1 VDNKYIFSL
10 NSISKMST
18 RKVSNLTKKKVAAC
32 QEWKCKLCNCL
43 LDECFEIDH
52 IICIKDGGNNEE
64 CNLQAL
70 CPNCHRKKTNNDIY
84 KPKKETKETKETKE
98 KVHLP
103 QWWKEYL
110 EHPERQG
117 RFVCDMVRSSYPQLV
132 WNKDITNLNKYTV
145 DELKIMLASI
155 NGQVKNGTK
164 KEIVSFI
171 NDESIKRNNLMEQF
185 INPVVTIL
193 PPTDIIHS
201 KQKTTTEKIS
211 KLITSTVN
219 TTTMNPMMDPMMMN
233 PMRRAMYN

>member
-1 VDNKYIFSL
+1 
-10 NSISKMST
+10 MST

-32 QEWKCKLCNCL
+32 QEWKCKLCNYL

-52 IICIKDGGNNEE
+52 IICIKDGGSNEE

-70 CPNCHRKKTNNDIY
+70 CPNCHRKKTNSDIF
-84 KPKKETKETKETKE
+84 KPKKETKE

-171 NDESIKRNNLMEQF
+171 SDESIKRNNLMEQF
-185 INPVVTIL
+185 VNPVVTIL
-193 PPTDIIHS
+193 PPTNIIHS
-201 KQKTTTEKIS
+201 KQTTTEKIS
-211 KLITSTVN
+211 KLITPTVN
-219 TTTMNPMMDPMMMN
+219 TTTTNTMMNPMMNPTMINPMM
-233 PMRRAMYN
+233 RAMYN

>member
-1 VDNKYIFSL
+1 
-10 NSISKMST
+10 MST

-70 CPNCHRKKTNNDIY
+70 CPNCHRKKTTSDIY
-84 KPKKETKETKETKE
+84 KPKKETKETKE

-171 NDESIKRNNLMEQF
+171 NDESTKRNNLMEKF

-201 KQKTTTEKIS
+201 KQMTTGKIS
-211 KLITSTVN
+211 KLITSNVN
-219 TTTMNPMMDPMMMN
+219 TTMTNPMMMN
-233 PMRRAMYN
+233 PTMMNPTMRAMYN

>member
-1 VDNKYIFSL
+1 
-10 NSISKMST
+10 MST

-32 QEWKCKLCNCL
+32 QEWKCKLCNYL

-52 IICIKDGGNNEE
+52 IICIKDGGSNEE

-70 CPNCHRKKTNNDIY
+70 CPNCHRKKTNSDIF
-84 KPKKETKETKETKE
+84 KPKKETKE

-171 NDESIKRNNLMEQF
+171 SDESIKRNNLMEQF
-185 INPVVTIL
+185 INPVVTVL
-193 PPTDIIHS
+193 PPTNIIHS
-201 KQKTTTEKIS
+201 KQTTTEKIS
-211 KLITSTVN
+211 KLITPTVN
-219 TTTMNPMMDPMMMN
+219 TTMMMMDPMMMN
-233 PMRRAMYN
+233 HTMMNPRMRAMYN

>member
-1 VDNKYIFSL
+1 
-10 NSISKMST
+10 MST

-32 QEWKCKLCNCL
+32 QEWKCKLCNYL

-52 IICIKDGGNNEE
+52 IICIKDGGSNEE

-70 CPNCHRKKTNNDIY
+70 CPNCHRKKTNSDIF
-84 KPKKETKETKETKE
+84 KPKKETKE

-171 NDESIKRNNLMEQF
+171 SDESIKRNNLMEQF
-185 INPVVTIL
+185 VNPVVNIL
-193 PPTDIIHS
+193 PPTNIIHS
-201 KQKTTTEKIS
+201 KQTTTEKIS
-211 KLITSTVN
+211 KLITPTVN
-219 TTTMNPMMDPMMMN
+219 TITTNTMMNPMMNPMMIN
-233 PMRRAMYN
+233 PMMRAMYN

>member
-1 VDNKYIFSL
+1 M
-10 NSISKMST
+10 SI

-52 IICIKDGGNNEE
+52 IICIKDGGSNEE

-70 CPNCHRKKTNNDIY
+70 CPNCHRKKTNSDIY
-84 KPKKETKETKETKE
+84 KSNTETKETKE

-171 NDESIKRNNLMEQF
+171 NDESIKRNNLMEKF

-201 KQKTTTEKIS
+201 KQMTTGKIS
-211 KLITSTVN
+211 KLITSNVN
-219 TTTMNPMMDPMMMN
+219 TTMTNPIMMDPMMMN
-233 PMRRAMYN
+233 PIMRAMYN

>member
-1 VDNKYIFSL
+1 
-10 NSISKMST
+10 MST

-52 IICIKDGGNNEE
+52 IICIKDGGSNEE

-70 CPNCHRKKTNNDIY
+70 CPNCHRKKTNSDIY
-84 KPKKETKETKETKE
+84 KQKKETKETKEIKEIKEIKE

-185 INPVVTIL
+185 INPVVTVL
-193 PPTDIIHS
+193 PPTNIIHS
-201 KQKTTTEKIS
+201 KQTTAGKIS

-219 TTTMNPMMDPMMMN
+219 TTMTNPIMMDPMMMN
-233 PMRRAMYN
+233 PMMRAMYN

>member
-1 VDNKYIFSL
+1 ML
-10 NSISKMST
+10 NFIST
-18 RKVSNLTKKKVAAC
+18 
-32 QEWKCKLCNCL
+32 
-43 LDECFEIDH
+43 
-52 IICIKDGGNNEE
+52 
-64 CNLQAL
+64 
-70 CPNCHRKKTNNDIY
+70 
-84 KPKKETKETKETKE
+84 PKILKETKETKE

-171 NDESIKRNNLMEQF
+171 NDESIKRNNLMEKF

-193 PPTDIIHS
+193 PPTNIIHS
-201 KQKTTTEKIS
+201 KQTTTGKIS

-219 TTTMNPMMDPMMMN
+219 TTMTNPIMMDPMMMN

>member
-1 VDNKYIFSL
+1 
-10 NSISKMST
+10 MST

-32 QEWKCKLCNCL
+32 QEWKCKLCNYL

-52 IICIKDGGNNEE
+52 IICIKDGGSNEE

-70 CPNCHRKKTNNDIY
+70 CPNCHRKKTNSDIF
-84 KPKKETKETKETKE
+84 KPKKETKE

-117 RFVCDMVRSSYPQLV
+117 IFVCDMVRSSYPQLV

-185 INPVVTIL
+185 VNPVVTIL
-193 PPTDIIHS
+193 PPTNIIHS
-201 KQKTTTEKIS
+201 KQTTTEKIS
-211 KLITSTVN
+211 KLITPTVN
-219 TTTMNPMMDPMMMN
+219 TTTTNTMMNPMMNPMMIN
-233 PMRRAMYN
+233 PMMRAMYN

>member
-1 VDNKYIFSL
+1 
-10 NSISKMST
+10 MST

-32 QEWKCKLCNCL
+32 QEWKCKLCNYL

-52 IICIKDGGNNEE
+52 IICIKDGGSNEE

-70 CPNCHRKKTNNDIY
+70 CPNCHRKKTNSDIF
-84 KPKKETKETKETKE
+84 KPKKETKE

-171 NDESIKRNNLMEQF
+171 SDESIKRNNLMEQF
-185 INPVVTIL
+185 VNPVVTIL
-193 PPTDIIHS
+193 PPTNIIHS
-201 KQKTTTEKIS
+201 KQTTTEKIS
-211 KLITSTVN
+211 KLITPTVN
-219 TTTMNPMMDPMMMN
+219 TTTTNTMMNPMMINPMM
-233 PMRRAMYN
+233 RAMYN

>member
-1 VDNKYIFSL
+1 M
-10 NSISKMST
+10 SI

-52 IICIKDGGNNEE
+52 IICIKDGGSNEE

-70 CPNCHRKKTNNDIY
+70 CPNCHRKKTNSDIY
-84 KPKKETKETKETKE
+84 KSNKETKETKE

-171 NDESIKRNNLMEQF
+171 NDESIKRNNLMEKF

-201 KQKTTTEKIS
+201 KQMTTGKIS
-211 KLITSTVN
+211 KLITSNVN
-219 TTTMNPMMDPMMMN
+219 TTMTNPIMMDPMMMN
-233 PMRRAMYN
+233 PMIRAMYN

>member
-1 VDNKYIFSL
+1 
-10 NSISKMST
+10 MST

-52 IICIKDGGNNEE
+52 IICIKDGGSNEE

-70 CPNCHRKKTNNDIY
+70 CPNCHRKKTNSDIY
-84 KPKKETKETKETKE
+84 KPKKETKE

-117 RFVCDMVRSSYPQLV
+117 RFVCDMARSSYPQLV
-132 WNKDITNLNKYTV
+132 WNKDISNLNKYTV

-164 KEIVSFI
+164 KEIMSFI

-185 INPVVTIL
+185 INPVVTVL
-193 PPTDIIHS
+193 PPTNIIHS
-201 KQKTTTEKIS
+201 KQTTTEKIS
-211 KLITSTVN
+211 KLITPTVN
-219 TTTMNPMMDPMMMN
+219 TTMMMMDPMMMN
-233 PMRRAMYN
+233 HTMMNPRMRAMYN

>member
-1 VDNKYIFSL
+1 
-10 NSISKMST
+10 MST
-18 RKVSNLTKKKVAAC
+18 RKVSNLTKKKFAAC
-32 QEWKCKLCNCL
+32 QEWKCKLCNYL

-52 IICIKDGGNNEE
+52 IICIKDGGSNEE

-70 CPNCHRKKTNNDIY
+70 CPNCHRKKTNSDIF
-84 KPKKETKETKETKE
+84 KPKKETKE

-171 NDESIKRNNLMEQF
+171 SDESIKRNNLMEQF
-185 INPVVTIL
+185 VNPVVTIL
-193 PPTDIIHS
+193 PPTNIIHS
-201 KQKTTTEKIS
+201 KQTTTEKIS
-211 KLITSTVN
+211 KLITPTVN
-219 TTTMNPMMDPMMMN
+219 TTTTNTMMNPMMNPMMIN
-233 PMRRAMYN
+233 PMMRAMYN